1 MKKRSVSI
9 AGHQTSISIEEPFWL
24 ALRALAS
31 ERGQSLAGLI
41 AAIDGER
48 PAETNL
54 SSAIRLAVLAWY
66 QARLEAMPPA
76 GKAPV
81 SSE

>member
-24 ALRALAS
+24 ALRQIAAQQ
-31 ERGQSLAGLI
+31 GQSLAGLI
-41 AAIDGER
+41 ASIDGER
-48 PAETNL
+48 AAETNL

-66 QARLEAMPPA
+66 QARLDIPA
-76 GKAPV
+76 AAPAEPV